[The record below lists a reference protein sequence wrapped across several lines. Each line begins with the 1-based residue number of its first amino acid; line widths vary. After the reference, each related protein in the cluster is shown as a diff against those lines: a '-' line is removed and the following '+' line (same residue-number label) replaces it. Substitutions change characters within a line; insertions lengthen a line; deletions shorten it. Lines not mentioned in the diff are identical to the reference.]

1 MAGVAIDLGTA
12 IGDPGPP
19 AAGEGTAVRIP
30 AASLPELSGLA
41 DFAAAGSSASGE
53 FRCADCGYGA
63 VVQQVLPP
71 CPMCHGTVWERRE
84 AHVAS

>member
-1 MAGVAIDLGTA
+1 MAGVAIDLS
-12 IGDPGPP
+12 
-19 AAGEGTAVRIP
+19 TAVEDV
-30 AASLPELSGLA
+30 ASLPELADLA

-63 VVQQVLPP
+63 IVQQVLPP